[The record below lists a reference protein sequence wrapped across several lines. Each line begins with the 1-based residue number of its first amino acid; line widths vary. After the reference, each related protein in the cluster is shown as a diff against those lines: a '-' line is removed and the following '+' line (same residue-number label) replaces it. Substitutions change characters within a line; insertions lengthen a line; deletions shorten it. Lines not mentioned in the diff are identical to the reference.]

1 MKNIIIILLTA
12 IIYYFIIAFIKAEIN
27 SFNWSLVDRA
37 MYVLTL
43 LPILFLVFVFLK
55 KIDA

>member
-27 SFNWSLVDRA
+27 SFTWSSVDRG
-37 MYVLTL
+37 MYIFTL
-43 LPILFLVFVFLK
+43 FPILFLVFLFFEKV
-55 KIDA
+55 DV